1 VDMKSSFSLVLCFLT
16 LPNFTF
22 QQEGSRVEETFK
34 TELFLNKN
42 DLNSGLYEGEV
53 KGRRRFGETQKPHG
67 IGSIFY
73 FSNDKY
79 NRVNYTGQWVNGDRE
94 GNGTTSFRD
103 GAVYR
108 GEYRS
113 GLEHGRGFITYPN
126 GNSLDAEFV
135 AGKIMGHGVFRYAS
149 GDQREGFFLD
159 NILDGQV
166 IFTKGDGTTII
177 EQWVKG
183 EKVETDDVTN
193 ADAITSSVIVDETDV
208 EDNRIDDDDDD
219 TLLDI
224 ASIVARGGNRRNNVW
239 GSVQKKVPSARLVST
254 DASQQSQIARS
265 RARSFLFDIYSNVN

>member
-1 VDMKSSFSLVLCFLT
+1 MKSSLSLVLCFFT

-22 QQEGSRVEETFK
+22 QQKGSRVEETFK
-34 TELFLNKN
+34 AELFLNKN

-67 IGSIFY
+67 VGSIFY

-79 NRVNYTGQWVNGDRE
+79 NRVNYTGQWVSGDRE

-103 GAVYR
+103 GAVYT

-113 GLEHGRGFITYPN
+113 GLEHGRGYITYPN

-135 AGKIMGHGVFRYAS
+135 AGKIMGHGVFRYSS
-149 GDQREGFFLD
+149 GDQREGFFRD

-166 IFTKGDGTTII
+166 IFTKRDGTTVI

-183 EKVETDDVTN
+183 EKVETG
-193 ADAITSSVIVDETDV
+193 
-208 EDNRIDDDDDD
+208 DDDDKDAIAGED
-219 TLLDI
+219 ESDI
-224 ASIVARGGNRRNNVW
+224 ADNSIDDNQPKIAQIVARGGIRGDNNVW
-239 GSVQKKVPSARLVST
+239 GSTQKTGPTARLVST
-254 DASQQSQIARS
+254 DASQHSQIARS
-265 RARSFLFDIYSNVN
+265 RARSFLFDIYSTVN